1 MDEDKSPL
9 MRIPA
14 EIRMMI
20 YELVLDDGG
29 EGRLAV
35 RNKAMHQ
42 LPTGSILKTYRRSRY
57 RIIERSFHRQCFETT
72 YHLASK
78 TRMHPAVMAVNRQIH
93 RETSHMLYGLH
104 GFDFGSDVE
113 AVVPFLQDLTPE
125 SRAMIREITVR
136 KEGPLYNCESDR
148 RDWANMCK
156 YLRGLDKMV
165 PKVRIVVE
173 GGEPA
178 AAWEG
183 PQQLGV
189 SDLRL
194 LALIKHDSMEWIAEL
209 KRVEGIQQLEII
221 PHMRRLRPPGTTS
234 TILFAAFSASISTAL
249 VEFLRTDC
257 GLPVTAASS
266 A

>member
-20 YELVLDDGG
+20 YEHLLDDGG
-29 EGRLAV
+29 ERRLAV

-42 LPTGSILKTYRRSRY
+42 LPMGIPKTYCRSSY

-78 TRMHPAVMAVNRQIH
+78 TTMHPAIMAVNHQIH

-104 GFDFGSDVE
+104 GFDFGGDVE
-113 AVVPFLQDLTPE
+113 AVIPFFRDLTPT
-125 SRAMIREITVR
+125 SRAMIREITIR
-136 KEGPLYNCESDR
+136 KDGPLYYCESDR
-148 RDWANMCK
+148 LDWANMCK
-156 YLRGLDKMV
+156 YLRGLDKMI
-165 PKVRIVVE
+165 PKVRVIVE
-173 GGEPA
+173 GGKPT

-183 PQQLGV
+183 PQKLCV

-209 KRVEGIQQLEII
+209 QKVGGIEHLEIV
-221 PHMRRLRPPGTTS
+221 PHLRHLPAPGTTA
-234 TILFAAFSASISTAL
+234 TILFAAFSASIDTAL

-257 GLPVTAASS
+257 QLPATAASS
-266 A
+266 T

>member
-1 MDEDKSPL
+1 MDKDESPL

-20 YELVLDDGG
+20 YEHLLDDGG
-29 EGRLAV
+29 ERRLAV

-42 LPTGSILKTYRRSRY
+42 LPMDILKTYRRSQY
-57 RIIERSFHRQCFETT
+57 RVIERSFHRQCFETT
-72 YHLASK
+72 YHLASG
-78 TRMHPAVMAVNRQIH
+78 TTMHPAIMAVNRQIH

-113 AVVPFLQDLTPE
+113 AVVPFLRDLTPV
-125 SRAMIREITVR
+125 SRAAIREITVC
-136 KEGPLYNCESDR
+136 KNGPLYYCESDR
-148 RDWANMCK
+148 LDWANMCR
-156 YLRGLDKMV
+156 YLRGLDKVV
-165 PKVRIVVE
+165 PRVRIVVE

-209 KRVEGIQQLEII
+209 QRVEGIEQLEIV
-221 PHMRRLRPPGTTS
+221 PHMRRLRTPGTTS
-234 TILFAAFSASISTAL
+234 TILFAAFSASIGTAL
-249 VEFLRTDC
+249 VDYLRSEC
-257 GLPVTAASS
+257 GLPAIAASS